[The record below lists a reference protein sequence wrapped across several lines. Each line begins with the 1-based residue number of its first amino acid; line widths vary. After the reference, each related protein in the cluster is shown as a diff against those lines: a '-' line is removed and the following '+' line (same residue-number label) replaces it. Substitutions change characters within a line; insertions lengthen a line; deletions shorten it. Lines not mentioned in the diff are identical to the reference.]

1 MTHIFELTRIVIR
14 IVERRRGHE
23 RRKCKWSEWSDS
35 VTRSPSY
42 IHGHAHLQPPKVHF
56 SSSAS
61 KCHLR
66 MSGASSHMMSFVSL
80 SSLRV
85 TSFARLVTLMV
96 YSSRGVDQQL
106 EAGVRRGACPASIFR
121 RRPSLV
127 HLLNHAQ
134 SLLVLRVHANAR
146 PWYRNRET
154 KRNVGYCQPPTTP
167 NAKTHASLSVRARP
181 TATRAVAGTSVS
193 NHHG

>member
-1 MTHIFELTRIVIR
+1 MPRLTSAERSRQGSWWLISANPRNLVIHTRVYPSAQMQMVGMECFCYTIPFIHTWTRPSSTSKSPFE
-14 IVERRRGHE
+14 
-23 RRKCKWSEWSDS
+23 
-35 VTRSPSY
+35 VT
-42 IHGHAHLQPPKVHF
+42 
-56 SSSAS
+56 SSAL

-146 PWYRNRET
+146 PWYRIRET
-154 KRNVGYCQPPTTP
+154 KRNVGYCQSPYDTE
-167 NAKTHASLSVRARP
+167 R
-181 TATRAVAGTSVS
+181 
-193 NHHG
+193 